1 MGALCSVPLLSLA
14 QPQQIRFDALRARID
29 HCHFRHSDQT
39 LDYQSQALML
49 SLAMQDMT
57 TLNDGQ
63 RLANLT
69 HDLMVAYQ
77 RLDLYVVALPMSE
90 LLTVMAP
97 DNSHYWQDHAFGL
110 AQLGR
115 IDESFEAL
123 RRSLALA
130 PDDRF
135 SLMMLGDL
143 KLRVGEDELA
153 LPAYQRAYEKS
164 ATDADRLYALLSLY
178 PLWRSAD
185 RASADDKLAAALD
198 DIESHVWPRALVEV
212 LGGQRASAGL
222 ADELF
227 DSERVKTCAF
237 SRNRLFE
244 TFYHA
249 ANLALANED
258 SQTALTL
265 YAQAAELVP
274 VGANRELLLL
284 DKRLYDLGAGPPPV
298 AIDATE

>member
-1 MGALCSVPLLSLA
+1 MSSPA

-29 HCHFRHSDQT
+29 HCHFRHIDDA
-39 LDYQSQALML
+39 LDYQSQVLMI
-49 SLAMQDMT
+49 SLELQDMT
-57 TLNDGQ
+57 AMNDRR

-77 RLDLYVVALPMSE
+77 RLDMYVLALPMSE

-110 AQLGR
+110 AEVGR

-143 KLRVGEDELA
+143 KLRIGEDELA

-178 PLWRSAD
+178 PLWRSTEP
-185 RASADDKLAAALD
+185 ASADDKLAAALD
-198 DIESHVWPRALVEV
+198 EIDSDVWPRSLVEV

-222 ADELF
+222 AEELF
-227 DSERVKTCAF
+227 DDELLESCRF

-249 ANLALANED
+249 ANLALSNDDPA
-258 SQTALTL
+258 TAVTL
-265 YAQAAELVP
+265 YGQAAELIP

-284 DKRLYDLGAGPPPV
+284 DKRLFDLGAGPPPV
-298 AIDATE
+298 AIDETE